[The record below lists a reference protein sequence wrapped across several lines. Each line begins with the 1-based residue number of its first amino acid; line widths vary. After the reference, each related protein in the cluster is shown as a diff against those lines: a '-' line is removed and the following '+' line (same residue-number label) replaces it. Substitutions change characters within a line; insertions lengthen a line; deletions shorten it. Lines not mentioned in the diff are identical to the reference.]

1 MDFNKNVK
9 PQTDWQGR
17 VTGYKAERIFPD
29 PASASRGQDYLDGI
43 NPAGFVPF
51 GDKGEPFDPPET
63 KPIYYCY
70 PVSIKDAH
78 PQDCEGSDPWPS
90 DKDAT
95 DYTTGPVSGGVTQK
109 THYNGIPIRLPNG
122 KLNPLAISAVIR
134 KVKADQPPPN
144 CDGFGHEPAHV
155 GQAMAHAQHEAAID
169 GDGCTAGACLLT
181 RGAND

>member
-1 MDFNKNVK
+1 MRTITHSEFQAASGEPVYVSTVHYAS
-9 PQTDWQGR
+9 P
-17 VTGYKAERIFPD
+17 AER
-29 PASASRGQDYLDGI
+29 A
-43 NPAGFVPF
+43 AGDAAVQRVVVAAAFVPLA
-51 GDKGEPFDPPET
+51 GLVGKGAQFDPE
-63 KPIYYCY
+63 
-70 PVSIKDAH
+70 
-78 PQDCEGSDPWPS
+78 EPWPS

-144 CDGFGHEPAHV
+144 CDGFGHDPAHV

-181 RGAND
+181 RGSD